1 MKAKDI
7 ITTTIGV
14 ILGILIFYLFGLIGA
29 LVVLLIA
36 FGYKQYKKKK
46 NG

>member
-1 MKAKDI
+1 MKFKDYL
-7 ITTTIGV
+7 TTALGV
-14 ILGILIFYLFGLIGA
+14 ILGILIFYFFGLLGV